1 MFLESIIIAFIIS
14 LFIKNKNYKNLINFH
29 FNNLYLIFLGI
40 IILFIINIFTSF
52 NFGTMSD
59 FFVKYYYPFH
69 VLALVL
75 LCIPLY
81 NNRSNKGFF
90 MMASGVLLNIIP
102 VIFNKKMPVSIDALF
117 KTENERIINIL
128 LNNNSLSHGIFEKPK
143 FFFLSDIIPFSRLFG
158 PSVVISVGDILI
170 SIGLIVALINVIR
183 LGSE

>member
-52 NFGTMSD
+52 YLGVVGD
-59 FFVKYYYPFH
+59 FFVKYYYLFH
-69 VLALVL
+69 ILSLVL
-75 LCIPLY
+75 ICIPLFT
-81 NNRSNKGFF
+81 NPSNKGFVI
-90 MMASGVLLNIIP
+90 MGTGVLLNTIP

-117 KTENERIINIL
+117 KTDNQRVIDIL
-128 LNNNSLSHGIFEKPK
+128 LHNNSLSHGIFENPK
-143 FFFLSDIIPFSRLFG
+143 FFFLSDIIPFPKLIGS
-158 PSVVISVGDILI
+158 SVVISVGDILI
-170 SIGLIVALINVIR
+170 SIGLIVALVNIIK